1 MQFDN
6 FSDTDPMVRIS
17 ILDVPVDAQRFDAAI
32 TCLARWATEPQPR
45 YVVTC
50 AVYTLMQGR
59 QNPAIQKAI
68 EQADMI
74 TADGMPLVWLQ
85 RRLGY
90 PPAERVYGPDIMTE
104 LCRATANGSASHYFY
119 GGRGDIAERVATKWQ
134 HEFPGL
140 HIAGTEAP
148 PDNLL
153 MDAPPDP
160 AVVQRLNESGA
171 DIIWVGL
178 GSPKQD
184 LWMARYRPVLNASLL
199 IGVGAAFDF
208 FSGRVSQAP
217 RWIQHSGFE
226 WLFRLTQEPTRLWR
240 RYLVYNPWFMWLVLR
255 HHILK

>member
-1 MQFDN
+1 
-6 FSDTDPMVRIS
+6 MV
-17 ILDVPVDAQRFDAAI
+17 
-32 TCLARWATEPQPR
+32 
-45 YVVTC
+45 
-50 AVYTLMQGR
+50 
-59 QNPAIQKAI
+59 
-68 EQADMI
+68 
-74 TADGMPLVWLQ
+74 
-85 RRLGY
+85 
-90 PPAERVYGPDIMTE
+90 
-104 LCRATANGSASHYFY
+104 GSWI
-119 GGRGDIAERVATKWQ
+119 GDIAERVATKWQ